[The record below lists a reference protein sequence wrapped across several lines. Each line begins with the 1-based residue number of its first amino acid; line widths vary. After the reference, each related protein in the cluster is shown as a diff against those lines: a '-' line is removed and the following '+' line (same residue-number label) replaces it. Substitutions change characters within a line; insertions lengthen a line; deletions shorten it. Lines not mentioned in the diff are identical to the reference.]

1 MRAITALELI
11 TKGRIEELV
20 AKLRDEIYINS
31 LKRKPNAKKRYSAM
45 KKFFTLADSV
55 REVCQKP
62 CKIEFDGKEYTSFT
76 NSYTLV
82 LTTEDSGELELFD
95 TENGTYPDVG
105 RLIRFE
111 GEERKIDLN
120 KVIAEAKSQGYKLRK
135 YEFFSNHCLMH
146 YDGAYFRIPLID
158 SAYGIIAEDGEV
170 SVYHGDS
177 YRKPLV
183 IKNDIGIAVIMP
195 INRDHGPDEE
205 QDDSKII
212 IEVEAETGDILR
224 DGISDSKEGN

>member
-1 MRAITALELI
+1 MIKA
-11 TKGRIEELV
+11 GRIDELV
-20 AKLRDEIYINS
+20 AKLKEEIYVNS

-45 KKFFTLADSV
+45 KKFFSYADSI

-62 CKIEFDGKEYTSFT
+62 CRIEFDGKEYTSFT

-82 LTTEDSGELELFD
+82 LTTEDTGEIELFD
-95 TENGTYPDVG
+95 TETGTYPDVG
-105 RLIRFE
+105 RLINFE

-120 KVIAEAKSQGYKLRK
+120 KVIAEAKSQGYKLKK
-135 YEFFSNHCLMH
+135 YEFFSNYCLMH
-146 YDGAYFRIPLID
+146 YDGSYFRIPLID
-158 SAYGIIAEDGEV
+158 SAYGIIADDGEV

-195 INRDHGPDEE
+195 INRDREPDE
-205 QDDSKII
+205 DDAHEKII
-212 IEVEAETGDILR
+212 IEVEAETGKLFRYDLR
-224 DGISDSKEGN
+224 DSEEGD

>member
-1 MRAITALELI
+1 MRAITVLEMI
-11 TKGRIEELV
+11 QKGRIDELI
-20 AKLRDEIYINS
+20 AKLRDEIYVNS
-31 LKRKPNAKKRYSAM
+31 LKRKPNAKKRYAAM
-45 KKFFTLADSV
+45 KKFFSYADSV

-62 CKIEFDGKEYTSFT
+62 CEIEFEGQKYTSFT

-82 LTTEDSGELELFD
+82 LTTEDIGEMELFD

-146 YDGAYFRIPLID
+146 YDGSYYRIPLID
-158 SAYGIIAEDGEV
+158 TAYGIIADDGEV
-170 SVYHGDS
+170 SVYHGGH
-177 YRKPLV
+177 YNKPLV

-195 INRDHGPDEE
+195 INRDYGPDEE
-205 QDDSKII
+205 TDESKII
-212 IEVEAETGDILR
+212 IEVSVDE
-224 DGISDSKEGN
+224 N